1 MQKTILWGK
10 FMGKYYISGFA
21 DEIADDLETQIS
33 SVKALGLSFIEMR
46 RVDGI
51 NLIYHDDDK
60 ILDIKA
66 KLKEA
71 GVKISAIA
79 SPLGKIGIDAPFEPH
94 FEQFKRAVEI
104 AEMLGTKYIRIFSF
118 ILPEG
123 KKKKYREKVHNRIR
137 RMIEYAIAHDIVL
150 LHENEK
156 DTYGEMVKEC
166 RELMDEFGGDHFKAI
181 FDFAAFVQARQDTI
195 RAYELLKEH
204 IVCIHVKD
212 AIYQNGN
219 IVPAGMGDG
228 NVPEILRRLHWR
240 DYQGFISLEPQLDHF
255 AEAIVQEEVEK
266 AFAVRLR
273 GLSSYEAFLL
283 AQRSLFQI
291 LV

>member
-1 MQKTILWGK
+1 MRKTILWGK
-10 FMGKYYISGFA
+10 GMGKYYISGFA

-33 SVKALGLSFIEMR
+33 SVKSLGLSFIEMR
-46 RVDGI
+46 RIDGI
-51 NLIYHDDDK
+51 NLIYHDDAK
-60 ILDIKA
+60 ILDIKS
-66 KLKEA
+66 KLSEA
-71 GVKISAIA
+71 GIKVSAIA
-79 SPLGKIGIDAPFEPH
+79 SPIGKISINEPFEPH

-104 AEMLGTKYIRIFSF
+104 AQILNTKNIRMFSF
-118 ILPEG
+118 VLPEG
-123 KKKKYREKVHNRIR
+123 RKKKYKEKVFNRIR
-137 RMIEYAIAHDIVL
+137 QLVDYAIAHDIVL

-156 DTYGEMVKEC
+156 DTYGEMAREC
-166 RELMDEFGGDHFKAI
+166 RELMDEFGGEHFKAI

-195 RAYELLKEH
+195 KAYELLKNH
-204 IVCIHVKD
+204 IECIHVKD
-212 AIYQNGN
+212 AMYQNGN

-228 NVPEILRRLHWR
+228 KVPEILRRLHWK
-240 DYQGFISLEPQLDHF
+240 DYQGFICLEPQLDHF

-273 GLSSYEAFLL
+273 GLSSYESFLL